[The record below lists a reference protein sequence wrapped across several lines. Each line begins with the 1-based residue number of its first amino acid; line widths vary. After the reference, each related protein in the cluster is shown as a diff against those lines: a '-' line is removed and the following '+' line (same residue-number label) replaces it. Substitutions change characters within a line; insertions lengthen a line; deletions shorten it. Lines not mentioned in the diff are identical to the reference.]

1 MINQLFIMDGHGI
14 YVWSAFL
21 FTMFSFLS
29 LYLIIK
35 AQLVKEQANF
45 ANKFYNLSEKKLAT
59 VKVKK
64 INKENLVNSPNYNF

>member
-45 ANKFYNLSEKKLAT
+45 ANKFYNLSEK
-59 VKVKK
+59 
-64 INKENLVNSPNYNF
+64 N